1 MVIAIEA
8 LWETVWVN
16 FRPREDKNATLTVQD
31 VLTECMKDSRQQ
43 SKNPFTQFLARKF
56 IYRTLPILFKAGD
69 TKEKTLFDEKAPAVL
84 FLERNDPEE
93 VERRKADVPP
103 VPAFLKEQLR
113 RELIE
118 EISSR
123 KSAQS
128 LVSLSARGTSS
139 PNLESYAAQNGSL
152 QSSGVKRAP
161 RPPTSDL
168 RAPAPLAKRAKLN
181 DGESSPASS
190 SRSPDSFMS
199 ELKKT
204 LSSAKTADLS
214 SADEDRDQ
222 SPPISPTT
230 TSPKRSAEKRTSGG
244 AEMNAKTDAAMYR
257 STTVPAN
264 LFQNF
269 QGISRTGTLLD
280 ATAFPPNLSHS
291 SSSPNDPNKSRSQLN
306 DDGKAPDDS
315 PSRFTRSASSMSS
328 NKSDSGGLP
337 PTSIPRAPLANN
349 NNNNNARSTVQRSQT
364 LPMIPII
371 PIPPTNTNSSGAA
384 AAGSLA
390 NLANSSVIRDL
401 NRELEILMPTITS
414 LHREVDHLKAYIK
427 RKEKTTHTEIFSLRA
442 EMNILRNQI
451 LSLNG
456 NLSNGPSSQA
466 PNTSNHNGPSSPSS
480 IPKARLSLVNAS
492 SSGSSSHPMR
502 TSSQLSSHS
511 STSPASPSSSSSAS
525 NSSTASRKTR
535 SSGKAD
541 QDPASSPAPLEADD
555 EEIDSPSPSVL
566 KVSEEVSSAV

>member
-1 MVIAIEA
+1 MRKTK
-8 LWETVWVN
+8 TVWVN

-31 VLTECMKDSRQQ
+31 VLAECMKDSRQQ

-56 IYRTLPILFKAGD
+56 IYRTLPILFKVAD
-69 TKEKTLFDEKAPAVL
+69 TREKTLFDEKSPSVL
-84 FLERNDPEE
+84 FLERNGPEE
-93 VERRKADVPP
+93 IERRKTDVPP

-139 PNLESYAAQNGSL
+139 PNLDSYAAQNGPL
-152 QSSGVKRAP
+152 QSSGTKRSP

-181 DGESSPASS
+181 DGEASS
-190 SRSPDSFMS
+190 SRSPDSFMN

-214 SADEDRDQ
+214 ADGDQ
-222 SPPISPTT
+222 SPPISPSS
-230 TSPKRSAEKRTSGG
+230 SPKRSADKRTSGG
-244 AEMNAKTDAAMYR
+244 AEMASKTDPSMYR

-269 QGISRTGTLLD
+269 QGVSRTGTLLD
-280 ATAFPPNLSHS
+280 ATAFPPTLS
-291 SSSPNDPNKSRSQLN
+291 NDSNKSRSQLN
-306 DDGKAPDDS
+306 DDGKLSDDS
-315 PSRFTRSASSMSS
+315 PSRATRSATSISS

-337 PTSIPRAPLANN
+337 PTTIPRAPLANN
-349 NNNNNARSTVQRSQT
+349 NNSSNANSNNNSRSTVQRSQT

-371 PIPPTNTNSSGAA
+371 PVPAGNASSSGATGGGGGV
-384 AAGSLA
+384 GSLA
-390 NLANSSVIRDL
+390 NLANSSVL
-401 NRELEILMPTITS
+401 RELEILMPTITS

-451 LSLNG
+451 LSLTG
-456 NLSNGPSSQA
+456 LLSFLFFFNPFF
-466 PNTSNHNGPSSPSS
+466 
-480 IPKARLSLVNAS
+480 IFVFLFL
-492 SSGSSSHPMR
+492 
-502 TSSQLSSHS
+502 
-511 STSPASPSSSSSAS
+511 
-525 NSSTASRKTR
+525 
-535 SSGKAD
+535 
-541 QDPASSPAPLEADD
+541 
-555 EEIDSPSPSVL
+555 IFFFF
-566 KVSEEVSSAV
+566 